1 MVPAG
6 TLGVSMAQTAQR
18 TSKRRSWAI
27 YGAALLGS
35 GAVIAFAA
43 TAPEGGTGGAIEIVS
58 GAAPTPSPSVTTAS
72 TSPADTAP
80 SEADYRAALAMWR
93 VPREKDSCVS
103 CHGPD
108 FIDLARIGTP
118 DSDLIRR
125 AVQDGASSEEAQALV
140 RGVKYL
146 RARYALPAENPR
158 TFRPF
163 QPGGALLP
171 GANSVERDAAF
182 GEELA
187 KVLPTLTSTTRV
199 ATLADAKRARDEL
212 LALDWDKFRI
222 GVPFPRWSADI
233 AHGPQEGTMNDWV
246 SDLPRVPRAAFA
258 AQWRQLQ
265 DAYLTEPSETNFWRL
280 YFAADDM
287 TEGFAGVTPVDPADT
302 RKVHD
307 FSLIKYRSTL
317 IGQHLLRMEALRRQG
332 FTRGQ
337 IAFSYLATD
346 PGFAVPFKAE
356 GVTLHAGYRLEEFL
370 PNPMWEVGDFQ
381 RRELEPSA
389 LTAGQP
395 GNRTTADRFR
405 DQLRLL
411 GYPQFV
417 IDSID
422 PNMTIGQADDELR
435 TAWFM
440 LGFRYDP
447 SLLRVSPSNSTKVGE
462 YLLGQLWKEDMF
474 IHRTFLQFTRMVAAS
489 YNPQAMVKASP
500 PFKLQFN
507 YFTAYNRAVPS
518 RWNTDASAKPS
529 ATAKARQ
536 LELYKRITA
545 NMFRMSLL
553 LHEEA
558 LSTGQIAPYGNV
570 TTDGEFDRINEF
582 FNYAGQPGRAADDAL
597 IRRVAVRAGKA
608 LSF

>member
-1 MVPAG
+1 
-6 TLGVSMAQTAQR
+6 MADNGAR
-18 TSKRRSWAI
+18 NRKRRKYLS
-27 YGAALLGS
+27 YGALLLAG
-35 GAVIAFAA
+35 GAAIAFAA
-43 TAPEGGTGGAIEIVS
+43 TVPGGTSGGTLQIVS
-58 GAAPTPSPSVTTAS
+58 GAAPARSVTRTTTAS
-72 TSPADTAP
+72 ATLLAAAP
-80 SEADYRAALAMWR
+80 SESDYRAALAMWR

-125 AVQDGASSEEAQALV
+125 AVQDGASGEEAQALV

-187 KVLPTLTSTTRV
+187 KVLPTLTSSTRV

-212 LALDWDKFRI
+212 LNLDWDKFRI

-258 AQWRQLQ
+258 AQWQALQ
-265 DAYLTEPSETNFWRL
+265 DSYLNDPSETNFWRL

-287 TEGFAGVTPVDPADT
+287 TEGFAGVTPVDPADR

-317 IGQHLLRMEALRRQG
+317 IGQHLLRMEALRRPG

-381 RRELEPSA
+381 RRELEPSD
-389 LTAGQP
+389 LTLGQP
-395 GNRTTADRFR
+395 GNRGTGDRFR

-417 IDSID
+417 LDSID

-440 LGFRYDP
+440 LGFRFDP

-474 IHRTFLQFTRMVAAS
+474 IHRAFLQFTRMVAAS

-507 YFTAYNRAVPS
+507 YFTGYNRAVPN

-529 ATAKARQ
+529 AVAKARQ

-558 LSTGQIAPYGNV
+558 LSTGQIAPYGNA
-570 TTDGEFDRINEF
+570 TNDGEYDRINEF

-597 IRRVAVRAGKA
+597 IRRVAARAGKA
-608 LSF
+608 LTF

>member
-1 MVPAG
+1 MAG
-6 TLGVSMAQTAQR
+6 TAERDRQ
-18 TSKRRSWAI
+18 RRSWLT
-27 YGAALLGS
+27 YGALLLAG

-43 TAPEGGTGGAIEIVS
+43 TAPDGSGGDPVQIVPGGAPTT
-58 GAAPTPSPSVTTAS
+58 APTVATAEVTPATA
-72 TSPADTAP
+72 AP

-93 VPREKDSCVS
+93 VPRAKDSCVS

-108 FIDLARIGTP
+108 FIDLARIGTS

-125 AVQDGASSEEAQALV
+125 AVLDGASSEEAQALL
-140 RGVKYL
+140 RGVQYL
-146 RARYALPAENPR
+146 RARYAMPAENPR

-187 KVLPTLTSTTRV
+187 KVLPTLTGSTRV

-212 LALDWDKFRI
+212 LNLDWDKFRI
-222 GVPFPRWSADI
+222 GIPFPRWSADI

-246 SDLPRVPRAAFA
+246 SDLPRVPRPAYA
-258 AQWRQLQ
+258 AQWQALQ
-265 DAYLTEPSETNFWRL
+265 DAYLNEPSETNFWRL

-287 TEGFAGVTPVDPADT
+287 TEGFAGVTPADPADT

-356 GVTLHAGYRLEEFL
+356 GVTLHNGYRLEEFL

-381 RRELEPSA
+381 RRELEPSD
-389 LTAGQP
+389 LTLGQP
-395 GNRTTADRFR
+395 GNRGTSDRFR

-417 IDSID
+417 LDSID
-422 PNMTIGQADDELR
+422 PNQTIEQADDELR

-440 LGFRYDP
+440 IGFRFDP

-462 YLLGQLWKEDMF
+462 YLLGQLWKQDMF
-474 IHRTFLQFTRMVAAS
+474 IHRAFLQFTRMVAAS

-507 YFTAYNRAVPS
+507 YFTGYNRAVPN

-529 ATAKARQ
+529 AAAKARQ

-558 LSTGQIAPYGNV
+558 LSTGQIAPYGNA
-570 TTDGEFDRINEF
+570 TNDGEYDRINEF

-597 IRRVAVRAGKA
+597 IRRVAARAGKA
-608 LSF
+608 LTF